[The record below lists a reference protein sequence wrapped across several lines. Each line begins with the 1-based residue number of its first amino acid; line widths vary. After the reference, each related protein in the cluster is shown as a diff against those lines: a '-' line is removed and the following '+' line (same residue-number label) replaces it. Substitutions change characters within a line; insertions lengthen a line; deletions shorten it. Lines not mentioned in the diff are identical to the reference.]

1 MRIEDK
7 CYKCHGSQA
16 HCRSIRE
23 NGRPLASVMGQ
34 SLSEAVYWGML
45 DPRRHQFL
53 AASLFGSK
61 EAT

>member
-1 MRIEDK
+1 MRIGDK
-7 CYKCHGSQA
+7 YYKCHGSQA
-16 HCRSIRE
+16 IRAIRE
-23 NGRPLASVMGQ
+23 NCRPLASGMGQ